1 MKFGEIDLGKWA
13 GVSGCA
19 QEQMMG
25 TGQAVLLH
33 SLNKL
38 LLPCIITLK
47 DDGNLN
53 FDKLLQFS
61 ETGQECF
68 KINYCSIYNF
78 CLCILGSL

>member
-1 MKFGEIDLGKWA
+1 MEFGDSDLEKWA
-13 GVSGCA
+13 VVSGCA
-19 QEQMMG
+19 QEQVMG

-33 SLNKL
+33 SLYQL
-38 LLPCIITLK
+38 LLSCIITLK

-53 FDKLLQFS
+53 FDKWLQFS

-68 KINYCSIYNF
+68 RISYYSIYNF